1 MKELKFSTNLKCGGC
16 VATITPFMD
25 QEKGISNWSVD
36 LTNSQRILTVETENI
51 SSNEIVAIMQK
62 AGFQAQFIAE

>member
-16 VATITPFMD
+16 IATITPFMD
-25 QEKGISNWSVD
+25 QEKGIFNWSVD